1 MLSNDNKAAYS
12 ADTLQKKSVAQTI
25 TDFIA
30 NQYAIESL
38 GWAWNQILVRGVED
52 SAFDQTHRLGK
63 ISLAI
68 LVRRPEF
75 KALRERRNM
84 PQNAIFLVDDNGR
97 LYFSYRNLISSKD
110 HPSAEYVSPR
120 DITTEV
126 AGLTDFAEELR
137 LLAKMAKLSGGW
149 VTSGDEIIVA
159 QWLRFQKLQVPDNE
173 QDTRGLLDLLNFS
186 TLPERPKYANY
197 WELLDA
203 PDDSVFQL
211 NEQRRAIIKQVTNDL
226 TGADARL
233 VEVFGAHL
241 KLESAS
247 ADGFSN
253 STDYRLQ
260 RLIETTVWASG
271 QAQDYLQALGW
282 FTQEGAS
289 KPSPE
294 FIEQLIIAA
303 LLLDFDPDLDAANTH
318 FAGFDLY
325 SREYFKR
332 HPSHVKARL
341 EKHLIG
347 NLDVDFLFAPLV
359 AEMVLGGMAPE
370 YLFADWPASL
380 QMGTPAW
387 VVATQAV
394 HLVEALIPGASRKMT
409 YQHLMGFSQS
419 AKAMAPLAALQAEGA
434 VDPVVSWALM
444 NGLVVRDAE
453 GNLSPEL
460 VALATREYDHY
471 ITMMLEAAER
481 FSRPLPDRRQLALR
495 ELKLQ
500 EKNCDPDELLV
511 KVRGSGGGAGRQ
523 VSVLDLYM
531 GDELHTK
538 DWNRKR
544 GPSIYEAFSN
554 LVYLTPVPDL
564 YEEATGA
571 HFEAIIQGLT
581 SNIQIAISQLDPE
594 DAASIELGA
603 VGVYCVQKLDY
614 RPQRATQGGGVAGG
628 FWAAGETGRYG
639 VVICVQDSYA
649 IKCFELFPLRMECR
663 YSSSLEDIFSPLVSG
678 TYVDLDTR
686 FVEKKEFEGTIPLDL
701 QAYLK
706 NVAPKNNQQSRVQ
719 VRRIATLPADTADD
733 YSPAPYF
740 RSKRIAALARLIAA
754 ANPYINKKE
763 IHQLGLQQ
771 TTREKAIEKTEA
783 IFNVILNLIIPFKGC
798 VEGLSSGDPK
808 KHGAAIFD
816 CIVDAAVLALTFVA
830 APVAIAAA
838 TSKAVTVASK
848 LLSASRVL
856 ASLALSLFNPL
867 SGLPQLLK
875 GGGKLLGRGVA
886 KLSGHTLSVA
896 RQARQQLRFLTG
908 ANSYDLI
915 KALEHTSSASQVRM
929 SLDTVAHARALLKS
943 DAIETAQQVVAR
955 LSEKHFTLPKGI
967 SDTELRHLA
976 NNAVKE
982 TAYQYKQAN
991 DLESLIGRPALDELT
1006 DAFIKGHPLQFNDVR
1021 NTAQSYAETL
1031 ADLYGLEAR
1040 KARYMTD
1047 YQQGVLKQD
1056 LGKAPYSDVM
1066 PESAFNPLGYTDQ
1079 SQRAAAW
1086 MLKGSTSDGNDFE
1099 NILGVLREFTSNNAP
1114 LADPTVIREIHRR
1127 LVPEAV
1133 GRVRDAGSPT
1143 KYGSSPTGF
1152 SLLEQHLKTLD
1163 ASHPH
1168 FDKHLLAAVV
1178 GFQGFGDGN
1187 GRTASA
1193 LYSIIQLRRNGFNAL
1208 PPHVFASLNGI
1219 F

>member
-1 MLSNDNKAAYS
+1 MQSTNTELSSPAN
-12 ADTLQKKSVAQTI
+12 TRQKQSVTQTI

-30 NQYAIESL
+30 NQYAIDSL
-38 GWAWNQILVRGVED
+38 GWAWNQILVPCVEG

-63 ISLAI
+63 VSLSI
-68 LVRRPEF
+68 LVRRSEF
-75 KALRERRNM
+75 QALRKRRNM
-84 PQNAIFLVDDNGR
+84 PQDAIFLVDDNAR
-97 LYFSYRNLISSKD
+97 LYFSYRNLISSKG
-110 HPSAEYVSPR
+110 HTSTTYVSPR
-120 DITTEV
+120 DITAELV
-126 AGLTDFAEELR
+126 GLANFAEDLR
-137 LLAKMAKLSGGW
+137 LLANMARLSGGW
-149 VTSGDEIIVA
+149 VTSGGDIIVA
-159 QWLRFQKLQVPDNE
+159 QWLRFQSLQVPDNE

-186 TLPERPKYANY
+186 TLPDSPKYANY
-197 WELLDA
+197 WQVLDT
-203 PDDSVFQL
+203 PDDSAFHL
-211 NEQRRAIIKQVTNDL
+211 DDQRRAIIQQVTHDL
-226 TGADARL
+226 TGGDSRL

-241 KLESAS
+241 KVESAS

-253 STDYRLQ
+253 SSDYRLQ

-282 FTQEGAS
+282 FSKEGAA

-294 FIEQLIIAA
+294 LIEQLVIAA
-303 LLLDFDPDLDAANTH
+303 LLLDFDPNIDTANTH

-347 NLDVDFLFAPLV
+347 NLNVDFLFAPLM
-359 AEMVLGGMAPE
+359 AEMVLAGMAPE
-370 YLFADWPASL
+370 YLFADWPSSL

-419 AKAMAPLAALQAEGA
+419 AKAMTPLAALHAEGA

-444 NGLVVRDAE
+444 NGLVTRDAE
-453 GNLSPEL
+453 GNTSPQAI
-460 VALATREYDHY
+460 ALATHEYDQY
-471 ITMMLEAAER
+471 IRMMLEAAER
-481 FSRPLPDRRQLALR
+481 FSRPLPDRKQLAAD
-495 ELKLQ
+495 ELKSQ
-500 EKNCDPDELLV
+500 VPDCDPAELLV
-511 KVRGSGGGAGRQ
+511 KHRGLGGGAGRQ

-531 GDELHTK
+531 GDELHSK
-538 DWNRKR
+538 DWDRLK
-544 GPSIYEAFSN
+544 GTSIYKSFPA
-554 LVYLTPVPDL
+554 LVDLYPVADL
-564 YEEATGA
+564 YETATGS
-571 HFEAIIQGLT
+571 HFEATLEGLT
-581 SNIQIAISQLDPE
+581 RNIQIAVSQLDPE
-594 DAASIELGA
+594 DAASIEQGA
-603 VGVYCVQKLDY
+603 VGVYCVQPMDY
-614 RPQRATQGGGVAGG
+614 RPARATGRGGVSPAYYLP
-628 FWAAGETGRYG
+628 GEKGRYG
-639 VVICVQDSYA
+639 VVICVQHLNA

-663 YSSSLEDIFSPLVSG
+663 YSPSLDETFGPLVSG
-678 TYVDLDTR
+678 TYFGLDSR
-686 FVEKKEFEGTIPLDL
+686 FAETKEFETVPVDL
-701 QAYLK
+701 EAYLK
-706 NVAPKNNQQSRVQ
+706 NLAPRSNRHSRIA
-719 VRRIATLPADTADD
+719 VRRIATLQANIGDQDT
-733 YSPAPYF
+733 STPYF
-740 RSKRIAALARLIAA
+740 RSERIAALAGLIAT
-754 ANPYINKKE
+754 ANPYITEKE

-798 VEGLSSGDPK
+798 VEGLTSGDPK
-808 KHGAAIFD
+808 KHGGAIVD
-816 CIVDAAVLALTFVA
+816 CIVDAAVLALTLVA

-838 TSKAVTVASK
+838 TSKAVTVAGK

-896 RQARQQLRFLTG
+896 RQARQQLQFLTG

-915 KALEHTSSASQVRM
+915 KALEHTGAASQARI

-955 LSEKHFTLPKGI
+955 LSEKNFVLPKGI
-967 SDTELRHLA
+967 PETELRHLA
-976 NNAVKE
+976 NNAVKD
-982 TAYQYKQAN
+982 TAYQSRQAS
-991 DLESLIGRPALDELT
+991 DLESLIGRPALNELT

-1021 NTAQSYAETL
+1021 NTAQGYAETL
-1031 ADLYGLEAR
+1031 ADLYGLEAK

-1047 YQQGVLKQD
+1047 YQQGVLRQD
-1056 LGKAPYSDVM
+1056 LGKPPYSDVM
-1066 PESAFNPLGYTDQ
+1066 PESAFNPLGYTDP
-1079 SQRAAAW
+1079 SQRATAW
-1086 MLKGSTSDGNDFE
+1086 MLKGSTSNGNDFD
-1099 NILGVLREFTSNNAP
+1099 NILGVLREFTSNNAS
-1114 LADPTVIREIHRR
+1114 LADPAVIREIHRR

-1163 ASHPH
+1163 PSHPH

-1178 GFQGFGDGN
+1178 GYQGFGDGN

-1193 LYSIIQLRRNGFNAL
+1193 LYSISQLRGNGFNAM
-1208 PPHVFASLNGI
+1208 PPHVFALLNGI